1 MIRQH
6 PRRGFTLVEMLVVM
20 GIIVLLTAAAML
32 IVPSAL
38 DRNRS
43 TDAVTTL
50 RGWLEI
56 AQARAARDGAPR
68 GVRLIV
74 DLSKPHPTSNPA
86 SFTGS
91 EERLWITEAQYIEA
105 PPVLV
110 FNPNPPYPNSFVTVG
125 SALQP
130 HPHTPRVE
138 FSYTVAPTGSTT
150 PPAGTVTG
158 RVCMLR
164 GLDANQ
170 VLLVTNSMTGGN
182 QPTLSLP
189 VLGTWHRIIGVG
201 AQQQEPNIVSG
212 VNSFFVELTLD
223 HYPDTEL
230 GASTFYVTHHFGI
243 YGPPRPLLG
252 EPTMQ
257 LPTNT
262 CVDLNQFVSSPAGV
276 VTSDYDILFA
286 PSGSLAF
293 STTILG
299 DPHVFLCVRDFRKGS
314 PMNLFD
320 PLRVREGGEMM
331 ILAIKSRSGAIA
343 VQPVDYAGDPY
354 SFAKQSVSGQ

>member
-20 GIIVLLTAAAML
+20 GIIVMLTAAAML
-32 IVPSAL
+32 IVPGAL

-43 TDAVTTL
+43 TDAVSTL

-56 AQARAARDGAPR
+56 SQARAARDGAPR

-74 DLSKPHPTSNPA
+74 DMSKPHPTSNPA
-86 SFTGS
+86 SFTLS
-91 EERLWITEAQYIEA
+91 EERLWVTEAQYIEA
-105 PPVLV
+105 PPVMV
-110 FNPNPPYPNSFVTVG
+110 FNPNPPYPNQFVTVG
-125 SALQP
+125 TALQP

-138 FSYTVAPTGSTT
+138 FSYTVAPMGSPT

-158 RVCMLR
+158 RQCTLR

-170 VLLVTNSMTGGN
+170 LALVQSSAASG
-182 QPTLSLP
+182 QSAISLP
-189 VLGTWHRIIGVG
+189 VLGTWHKITSVG
-201 AQQQEPNIVSG
+201 AQQQEPVIVSG
-212 VNSFFVELTLD
+212 VTSFSIEIILD

-262 CVDLNQFVSSPAGV
+262 CVDLNPNVSSPFGV
-276 VTSDYDILFA
+276 VPSDYDILFA

-293 STTILG
+293 STTIAG

-314 PMNLFD
+314 PMNLFNAVQ
-320 PLRVREGGEMM
+320 VREGGEMM